1 MMIELLSLCTMS
13 PCVQRAYSKAE
24 LHRDAPIYF
33 RLIACQVYQNNAMIQ
48 VIIIIIQIYCQVNII
63 PTIIGRVMG
72 RLGRLCMD

>member
-1 MMIELLSLCTMS
+1 MTELLSLCTMS
-13 PCVQRAYSKAE
+13 PCVQRAFSKAE